1 MIKSLEPY
9 SRSIL
14 RIIAGFIQI
23 EYGLYHLIGV
33 PAPPGGPRPPAAI
46 GSLLWYAGLFDSIGG
61 ALIILGLLTVPVA
74 FILCGEMAVAFFISH
89 VPRGSIL
96 PFTNGGVPA
105 VLLCF
110 IYLYL
115 VTAGSGPWSLDRL
128 IRRHRVATQ

>member
-1 MIKSLEPY
+1 L
-9 SRSIL
+9 
-14 RIIAGFIQI
+14 F
-23 EYGLYHLIGV
+23 
-33 PAPPGGPRPPAAI
+33 
-46 GSLLWYAGLFDSIGG
+46 WNAGLFDSIGG

-115 VTAGSGPWSLDRL
+115 FTAGGGPWSLDQL
-128 IRRHRVATQ
+128 IHGRHEARQQKTFGN